1 MQSDFDVS
9 TAAESAALIAFSRGL
24 DVDDLD
30 GDGETNEAREWVFG
44 DALHSRPLPV
54 NYGSIGG
61 YSDPDN
67 PAIYIAVGSD
77 DGMLRMI
84 RNTRAG
90 GGDSGEEI
98 WAFMPRASMEAQK
111 VLRANGTGMQHP
123 YTMDGAPVAYIQDKN
138 HDGSII
144 ASDGDRVY
152 LYVGMRRGGKSYY
165 ALDVTKPESPK
176 LMWTISNSGTL
187 RNSA

>member
-44 DALHSRPLPV
+44 DALHSRPLPL

-84 RNTRAG
+84 RNTRPLAA
-90 GGDSGEEI
+90 GDSGEEI
-98 WAFMPRASMEAQK
+98 WAFMPRAHRWRHKRLCAPTEPEW
-111 VLRANGTGMQHP
+111 NIP
-123 YTMDGAPVAYIQDKN
+123 YTMDGAPVAFILDVN

-144 ASDGDRVY
+144 C
-152 LYVGMRRGGKSYY
+152 
-165 ALDVTKPESPK
+165 E
-176 LMWTISNSGTL
+176 
-187 RNSA
+187 